1 MWSIKT
7 DGGLNKGQGMTEQQ
21 RTVWLLSTPASGH
34 VNHVM
39 QQVSGVCYNAS
50 EQYKKFSKS
59 HTNKDYKDAVMV
71 MQYLLPQSPFYS
83 IKELIN
89 IHTREVADRNLN
101 ADEVYKIRLKII
113 ESMTGVD
120 IDNFMFKK
128 KDQAVIMK
136 SESSIKIDNEE
147 IFVDAVPLFQW
158 LIALVKGIGCDVD
171 VETAF

>member
-7 DGGLNKGQGMTEQQ
+7 DGGLNKEQGMTEQQ

-34 VNHVM
+34 VNHAM

-50 EQYKKFSKS
+50 EQHKKVSNS
-59 HTNKDYKDAVMV
+59 HTNKDYEGAVMV
-71 MQYLLPQSPFYS
+71 MQYILPQSPFYS

-101 ADEVYKIRLKII
+101 ADEGYKIRLKII

-128 KDQAVIMK
+128 KNQAVIMK
-136 SESSIKIDNEE
+136 SESSIKIGNED
-147 IFVDAVPLFQW
+147 IFVDTVPLFQW
-158 LIALVKGIGCDVD
+158 LIASIQGIGCDVD